1 MKKLLIVMIAI
12 GMSTQVFAQGIDFGI
27 KAGVN
32 FSSITDATGL
42 DNRTGF
48 VAGVFVGGKLGD
60 KLGVQ
65 ADLLY
70 SQQGAEFSGGEFNL
84 DYVNVPIVLK
94 YFVTNVIHIHA
105 GPQFGVLVNDE
116 TQTVIGETI
125 NDIATKDFD
134 LSGVVGI
141 GLDLPMGIRLDGR
154 YNFGLSDV
162 PDDPEL
168 DFTKGKNSVITLSV
182 GYSFL

>member
-1 MKKLLIVMIAI
+1 MKKLLIVMITI
-12 GMSTQVFAQGIDFGI
+12 GLSSQAFAQGIDFGI

-32 FSSITDATGL
+32 FASIADATGL

-48 VAGVFVGGKLGD
+48 VAGIFVGGKLGD

-70 SQQGAEFSGGEFNL
+70 SQQGAEFTAGKFDL

-94 YFVTNVIHIHA
+94 YFITDAFHFHA
-105 GPQFGVLVNDE
+105 GPQFGVLINDE
-116 TQTVIGETI
+116 VQTIVGETI
-125 NDIATKDFD
+125 NDIATNNFD
-134 LSGVVGI
+134 LSGVVGV
-141 GLDLPMGIRLDGR
+141 GVDLPMGIRLDGR

-162 PDDPEL
+162 LDNPEN
-168 DFTKGKNSVITLSV
+168 KESNGKNSVITLSV